1 MGSFADHAAQ
11 RDAFM
16 ARAGALALSFEARS
30 REIEA
35 RRSLPPDIAD
45 ALAEAGFYSLLTPR
59 ACGGAQVHVATFFDV
74 VERLARSD
82 ASAAWCSFI
91 SSTACVLAAYLPEA
105 EAAAIFGRPGLK
117 AAGVFAPRGQARPE
131 VLDGVAGYRVSGLWT
146 WGSGAMNADVISGGC
161 VVMGGD
167 DRPVQRADGSA
178 MVMSVLFDR
187 AQVRL
192 LDNWDSVGLCG
203 SGSGEFEVD
212 AQFVPASRAASL
224 FDAPV
229 AAGTLYRFPVFGLLA
244 VGIAAVSSGIAR
256 HAIDSLLAL
265 AAHKVPQA
273 GSRTLAERA
282 AVQEAVARA
291 EAQWRSA
298 RAFLMEAVH
307 TAWDVAGRTGA
318 IPLDQRRD
326 LRLAATH
333 LAHAAA
339 AVVDRMYTLGGGHA
353 VSGDSP
359 LQRCLRDAHVA
370 TQHMMVSE
378 STFELT
384 GRLLLGLP
392 TQTAML

>member
-1 MGSFADHAAQ
+1 MNASDPRRAQ
-11 RDAFM
+11 RDELM
-16 ARAGALALSFEARS
+16 ALAEALALRIEPRS

-35 RRSLPPDIAD
+35 RRSLPPDIAE
-45 ALAEAGFYSLLTPR
+45 ALTAAGLYRLLTPR
-59 ACGGAQVHVATFFDV
+59 VYGGGQVHVATFFDV
-74 VERLARSD
+74 IERLARSD
-82 ASAAWCSFI
+82 ASAAWCAFI
-91 SSTACVLAAYLPEA
+91 SSTAGVLAAYLPEA
-105 EAAAIFGRPGLK
+105 EAAAIFSRPGLK

-131 VLDGVAGYRVSGLWT
+131 VLDGVAGYRVSGVWA
-146 WGSGAMNADVISGGC
+146 WGSGALNADVISGGC
-161 VVMGGD
+161 VVPG
-167 DRPVQRADGSA
+167 ADGTPK
-178 MVMSVLFDR
+178 VLSMLFER
-187 AQVRL
+187 TQVRL

-203 SGSGEFEVD
+203 SGSGEFAVD
-212 AQFVPASRAASL
+212 AVFVPASRTASL
-224 FDAPV
+224 SDEPV
-229 AAGTLYRFPVFGLLA
+229 VACTLYRFPVFGLLA
-244 VGIAAVSSGIAR
+244 VAIAAVSSGIAR
-256 HAIDSLLAL
+256 HAIDSLVAL

-282 AVQEAVARA
+282 AVQDAVARA
-291 EAQWRSA
+291 EAQWRGA

-307 TAWDVAGRTGA
+307 AAWDVAEHTGA
-318 IPLDQRRD
+318 IPVEQRRD

-333 LAHAAA
+333 LVHCGA
-339 AVVDRMYTLGGGHA
+339 AVVDRMFTLGGGHA